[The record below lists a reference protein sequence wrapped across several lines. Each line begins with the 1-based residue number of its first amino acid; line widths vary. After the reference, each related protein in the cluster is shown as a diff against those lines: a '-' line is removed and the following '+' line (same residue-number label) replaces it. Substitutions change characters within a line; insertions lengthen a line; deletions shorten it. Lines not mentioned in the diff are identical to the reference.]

1 MNLIDL
7 VSKILAHDFGEVS
20 TSPLIA
26 DMLSAYS
33 KLYLNGTQ
41 PRLCGKCH
49 KQYYEQL
56 KLDGMKKA
64 ELYEKAKNR
73 TCKPA
78 WRGLKYINKLAK
90 HFNNELLTDDQAVD
104 MLNKGHL
111 KEADFFV
118 LPKGYNKPEKKVQ
131 EREENIIK
139 NNPVKKT
146 YPKKKTTKKK
156 SK

>member
-1 MNLIDL
+1 MNLIDI

-20 TSPLIA
+20 ASPLIA

-49 KQYYEQL
+49 RQYYEQL

-78 WRGLKYINKLAK
+78 WKGLKYINKLAK
-90 HFNNELLTDDQAVD
+90 HFNNELLTDEQAVD
-104 MLNKGHL
+104 LLNKGHL
-111 KEADFFV
+111 KESDFFV
-118 LPKGYNKPEKKVQ
+118 LPNGYKKV
-131 EREENIIK
+131 EEKINAREENIIK
-139 NNPVKKT
+139 NNPIKKT
-146 YPKKKTTKKK
+146 YPKKKTTKRK